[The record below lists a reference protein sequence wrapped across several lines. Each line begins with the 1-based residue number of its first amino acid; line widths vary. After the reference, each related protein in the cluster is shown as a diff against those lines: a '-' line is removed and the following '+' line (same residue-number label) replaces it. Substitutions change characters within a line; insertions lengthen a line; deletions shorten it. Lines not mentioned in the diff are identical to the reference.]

1 MRLPA
6 VAALLRQ
13 NAIVPP
19 GLAALRESAS
29 AAVVLAVL
37 LISVNAAMQES
48 AKAVNA
54 PKLLR

>member
-1 MRLPA
+1 LPA